1 MTAIRRFDKCSVHYR
16 AKCLQL
22 RYVPLTEVHVLC
34 FFLQEGLHTWLWRC
48 RYASMLAASL
58 VYVWEWLNHCDWAK
72 RNSQTLSEIQSQNE
86 LIMGALGLPTPQQRR
101 ASGPSLG
108 QRFRRVPTPS
118 SPRHSWPR
126 ATGEVTPSL
135 PQHEVR
141 VEQLVMYSVCLA
153 KSS

>member
-1 MTAIRRFDKCSVHYR
+1 MFATQVCPIDRGI
-16 AKCLQL
+16 
-22 RYVPLTEVHVLC
+22 LC

-141 VEQLVMYSVCLA
+141 VEWLVMYTVCLA